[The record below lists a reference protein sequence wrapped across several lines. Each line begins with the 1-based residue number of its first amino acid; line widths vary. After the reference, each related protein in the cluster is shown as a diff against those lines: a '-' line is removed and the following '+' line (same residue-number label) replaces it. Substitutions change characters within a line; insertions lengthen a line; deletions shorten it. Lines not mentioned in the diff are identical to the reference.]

1 MSCRPGER
9 TLCLKARAVE
19 MGLWM
24 VALVILPFEPPV
36 SLKALPLSEVGL
48 TVALHSA
55 PRLSLCMPRV
65 CCALETSQEHVRDR
79 QVLPGDKTLE
89 RSMF

>member
-1 MSCRPGER
+1 MNFPRS
-9 TLCLKARAVE
+9 TAVS
-19 MGLWM
+19 
-24 VALVILPFEPPV
+24 VALLLSGGDIVHPPFRILPD
-36 SLKALPLSEVGL
+36 SSKALPVPEVGL

-55 PRLSLCMPRV
+55 PRLSLCMPKV

-89 RSMF
+89 RLMF

>member
-24 VALVILPFEPPV
+24 VALVILPFEPPRF
-36 SLKALPLSEVGL
+36 LKSI
-48 TVALHSA
+48 
-55 PRLSLCMPRV
+55 
-65 CCALETSQEHVRDR
+65 
-79 QVLPGDKTLE
+79 TLI
-89 RSMF
+89 